1 MPEGRSWPWKFFP
14 RRGVAL
20 SVTFG
25 EPICDDSIK
34 TALTTKT
41 PITKTRSNG
50 FPMEKEQSLSVVSG
64 KTQNELQ
71 SLEVSEQGWM
81 GDAIAHKV
89 KADDVPEKADELA
102 RETAR
107 IRSAVTAV
115 LHREVEALGR
125 RVLGLDTKS

>member
-25 EPICDDSIK
+25 KPICDDSIK
-34 TALTTKT
+34 TALTSKT
-41 PITKTRSNG
+41 PSVKIHSQQFAT
-50 FPMEKEQSLSVVSG
+50 EKEQSLGAVPE
-64 KTQNELQ
+64 KTQNELR

-81 GDAIAHKV
+81 GDAVAYKV
-89 KADDVPEKADELA
+89 KEDDVPEKADELA

-115 LHREVEALGR
+115 LHREVEGLGR
-125 RVLGLDTKS
+125 HVLGLDMKP